1 MKKPNKYLPLFLSSL
16 LIILLLTSCG
26 SKDASSNS
34 QEDTGGAPSITDNI
48 TSPEEGKGE
57 ELSPLEPEKVITTI
71 QMDFE
76 TTEFEKTIE
85 SLTQIIQGHKAY
97 VENSNS
103 SYNQY
108 YNNKSYKYATYTI
121 RVPKDQVSNFKNAL
135 IGIGNMTQE
144 STSKED
150 VTKYYK
156 DTASR
161 LKVVTTK
168 ESRLLA
174 LMEKASKI
182 EDIIALENQLSQTI
196 YEKEQ
201 LQSTLSGIDD
211 QVDFSTVHINI
222 QEVEKL
228 TNAESPST
236 GFGTRVKNAFS
247 DSLYRFNIGIQNFVI
262 SLIYLAPFIL
272 LIGLLAFFV
281 YLLTKKFKL
290 FKNHKNKKGL

>member
-1 MKKPNKYLPLFLSSL
+1 MKKPKQYFPLFFSIL
-16 LIILLLTSCG
+16 LIMLLLTSCS
-26 SKDASSNS
+26 SKDNGLNA
-34 QEDTGGAPSITDNI
+34 QQDTGSAPALTDNM
-48 TSPEEGKGE
+48 TSPEEAKGE
-57 ELSPLEPEKVITTI
+57 ELSPLEPEKVITTVQI
-71 QMDFE
+71 DFE
-76 TTEFEKTIE
+76 TTEFEESIK
-85 SLTQIIQGHKAY
+85 SLTQITQNHKAY
-97 VENSNS
+97 VENSNT

-108 YNNKSYKYATYTI
+108 YNNNSYKYATYTI
-121 RVPKDQVSNFKNAL
+121 RVPKDQLSNFKNAL
-135 IGIGNMTQE
+135 TGVGNMTQE

-182 EDIIALENQLSQTI
+182 EDIIALENQLSETI

-228 TNAESPST
+228 THAENPST
-236 GFGTRVKNAFS
+236 GFGKRVKNAFS
-247 DSLYRFNIGIQNFVI
+247 DSLYRFNIGMQNFVI

-272 LIGLLAFFV
+272 LIGLVGFLV

-290 FKNHKNKKGL
+290 FENYKNKKGL

>member
-1 MKKPNKYLPLFLSSL
+1 M
-16 LIILLLTSCG
+16 
-26 SKDASSNS
+26 
-34 QEDTGGAPSITDNI
+34 
-48 TSPEEGKGE
+48 
-57 ELSPLEPEKVITTI
+57 
-71 QMDFE
+71 
-76 TTEFEKTIE
+76 
-85 SLTQIIQGHKAY
+85 
-97 VENSNS
+97 
-103 SYNQY
+103 
-108 YNNKSYKYATYTI
+108 
-121 RVPKDQVSNFKNAL
+121 
-135 IGIGNMTQE
+135 
-144 STSKED
+144 
-150 VTKYYK
+150 
-156 DTASR
+156 
-161 LKVVTTK
+161 VTTK

-211 QVDFSTVHINI
+211 KVDFSTVHINI

-228 TNAESPST
+228 TNAENPST

-272 LIGLLAFFV
+272 LIGLLAFLV

-290 FKNHKNKKGL
+290 FENYKNKKGL